1 MEFSGPIAAAIKYIY
16 IYIPVSSGNTY
27 NMSVIFPTSRI
38 RKLDQSYLVTC
49 LEFYN
54 SSIAESEFK
63 SRLVNHDILFPSI
76 TPHCCQENTKLGD
89 E

>member
-1 MEFSGPIAAAIKYIY
+1 MEFSGPIAAAIS
-16 IYIPVSSGNTY
+16 IPVSSGNAY
-27 NMSVIFPTSRI
+27 NMSIMFPTSQI

-54 SSIAESEFK
+54 SSIAESEFI
-63 SRLVNHDILFPSI
+63 SRLVNCHILFPSI
-76 TPHCCQENTKLGD
+76 IPHCCQENNKLGD